1 MMVFGFW
8 FCCRSSAAI
17 SVRENNGTFISTLN
31 LLLYNVSIKHS
42 SMTWTKSISALC
54 GCKLDWQSKV

>member
-8 FCCRSSAAI
+8 VCCRSSAAI

-42 SMTWTKSISALC
+42 MTWTELISVLC
-54 GCKLDWQSKV
+54 GYKLF